1 MKMSPRQILVY
12 WKKRWKI
19 QLSESQEKAF
29 LRQVVARGIDRH
41 PASHIRAAVDDLRKL
56 KQISD
61 RLRPATGPMSSSS
74 GGTRPSRGSGLVNN
88 PGPAEET
95 PVEYCEHCDAPI
107 RTGEEHDC

>member
-1 MKMSPRQILVY
+1 MKMSPHQILVY
-12 WKKRWKI
+12 WKKRWGTD
-19 QLSESQEKAF
+19 LSEAEEQRFIQRVKAQKIHEF
-29 LRQVVARGIDRH
+29 
-41 PASHIRAAVDDLRKL
+41 PAEHIRAAVNDLRKL
-56 KQISD
+56 DDIFR

-88 PGPAEET
+88 PGTAEET